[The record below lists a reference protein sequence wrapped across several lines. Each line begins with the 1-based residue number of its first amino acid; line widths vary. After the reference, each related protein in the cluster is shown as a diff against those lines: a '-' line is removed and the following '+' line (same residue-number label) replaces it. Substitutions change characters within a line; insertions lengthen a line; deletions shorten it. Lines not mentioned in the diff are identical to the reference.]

1 MDGNNRWSVKNKKTK
16 FYSYNKG
23 ASNLIDL
30 TNYLFDKTSVKY
42 VTAFG
47 LSSNNLKRPK
57 KIVNIILKLLD
68 EFLDK
73 SLNQSEY
80 KFSIQFKG
88 DLDFLDKNI
97 LQKIKK
103 LEFIT
108 SKHKKKLLILINYSG
123 RNDICSSIK
132 KLASKKLKFKRIIR
146 LKREK

>member
-1 MDGNNRWSVKNKKTK
+1 M
-16 FYSYNKG
+16 
-23 ASNLIDL
+23 LP
-30 TNYLFDKTSVKY
+30 
-42 VTAFG
+42 FG

-132 KLASKKLKFKRIIR
+132 KLASKVKNPDNISKYL
-146 LKREK
+146 

>member
-1 MDGNNRWSVKNKKTK
+1 M
-16 FYSYNKG
+16 
-23 ASNLIDL
+23 IDL

-88 DLDFLDKNI
+88 DLDFLEI
-97 LQKIKK
+97 IFYKK
-103 LEFIT
+103 
-108 SKHKKKLLILINYSG
+108 
-123 RNDICSSIK
+123 
-132 KLASKKLKFKRIIR
+132 
-146 LKREK
+146 